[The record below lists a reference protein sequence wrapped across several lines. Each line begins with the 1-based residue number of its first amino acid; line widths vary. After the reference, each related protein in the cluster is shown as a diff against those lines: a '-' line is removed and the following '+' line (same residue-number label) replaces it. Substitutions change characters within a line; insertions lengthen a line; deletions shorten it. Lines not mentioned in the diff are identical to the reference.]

1 MWPPFF
7 LNAQHGLGAPGPFT
21 APSLGAARRAA
32 YSRFMTESSETGNP
46 EADRRTGWADLFRD
60 GRGIYTILL
69 NLGIGLHALDIFIIT
84 TVMPSV
90 IEDIGG
96 HAYYTWPT
104 MIYMVGSIVGA
115 ACGFHV
121 RTRLGQRNGYLWGGI
136 IMLIGTIGCAL
147 PPDMATLLAARLLKG
162 LGGGFIMSQTM
173 MLIRG
178 LYDSTIRTRMLGT
191 ITTTWS
197 IAAII
202 GPAIGGIFAEID
214 WWRGAFWATVPFGVL
229 FIWMVQKYVPVGAAT
244 EPDRRLPW
252 RRLLLLGTGVTAVG
266 LSGTFDSALIG
277 GGLVV
282 LATLM
287 VWWTFRLDEAADQ
300 GLFPKRA
307 LSVFTPVGLAYWVYF
322 LLSAT
327 HSALLIFAPL
337 FLIVLHDVTPL
348 YVGYL
353 SFVFSI
359 AWTVGALAVS
369 GLSGTSERIA
379 AVGGMALAA
388 IATAG
393 FTVAV
398 ITGPQLLISV
408 LVSLI
413 GFGIGAN
420 NVLMTSYGMAVPR
433 KGEEGV
439 TTSSMPTIRSLGV
452 AFGAA
457 IAGLIANSAGLDES
471 MSRDT
476 VANVA
481 LWVLGTTAVIPALGA
496 IFTYRAVTWGWS
508 YRTDQ

>member
-1 MWPPFF
+1 
-7 LNAQHGLGAPGPFT
+7 
-21 APSLGAARRAA
+21 
-32 YSRFMTESSETGNP
+32 MTDSSGTGDA
-46 EADRRTGWADLFRD
+46 EADRKAGWADLFRD
-60 GRGIYTILL
+60 GRGVYTTLL
-69 NLGIGLHALDIFIIT
+69 SLGIGLHALDIFIIN

-90 IEDIGG
+90 VDDIGG

-104 MIYMVGSIVGA
+104 MIYMVGSIMGA
-115 ACGFHV
+115 ACGFHM
-121 RTRLGQRNGYLWGGI
+121 RARLGQQRGYVWGGI

-147 PPDMATLLAARLLKG
+147 PPDMATLLVARFVKG

-178 LYDSTIRTRMLGT
+178 LYDTRIRTRMLGT
-191 ITTTWS
+191 ITSTWS

-214 WWRGAFWATVPFGVL
+214 WWRGAFWATVPFGLL
-229 FIWMVQKYVPVGAAT
+229 FIWMACRFIPVGAAA
-244 EPDRRLPW
+244 EPERRLPW
-252 RRLLLLGTGVTAVG
+252 RRLLLLGAGVTAVG
-266 LSGTFDSALIG
+266 LTGNFDSILIG
-277 GGLVV
+277 GALVV

-287 VWWTFRLDEAADQ
+287 VWGTFKLDESADQ

-307 LSVFTPVGLAYWVYF
+307 LSIFTPVGLAYWVYF

-337 FLIVLHDVTPL
+337 FLIVLHGVTPL

-353 SFVFSI
+353 SLVFSI
-359 AWTVGALAVS
+359 AWTIGALSVG
-369 GLSGTSERIA
+369 GLSGLAERSA
-379 AVGGMALAA
+379 AVAGLSLAA
-388 IATAG
+388 LATAG

-398 ITGPQLLISV
+398 ITGPQLLISI
-408 LVSLI
+408 LI
-413 GFGIGAN
+413 SIIGIGIGAT
-420 NVLMTSYGMAVPR
+420 NVLMTTYGMAVPR

-476 VANVA
+476 VTDIA
-481 LWVLGTTAVIPALGA
+481 LWVLGATAVLPALGA
-496 IFTYRAVTWGWS
+496 LLTLRAVTWGWS
-508 YRTDQ
+508 YRTDR